1 MPSTAITPEA
11 YIAELPLDKKEGF
24 IKLRET
30 IKKSIPKGFE
40 EMMTYGMIGY
50 VVPLST
56 YPAGYHC
63 NPKLPLCFVN
73 IACQKNFIALHHMGL
88 YGNQTLT
95 DWFVAQYPK
104 HSTSKL
110 DMGKA
115 CIRFKKPDQIPFDL
129 IAELMKK
136 MTVKDWIA
144 YYESALK
151 RV

>member
-63 NPKLPLCFVN
+63 NSKLPLCFVN
-73 IACQKNFIALHHMGL
+73 IACQKNFIAMHHMGL

-115 CIRFKKPDQIPFDL
+115 CIRLKKPDQIPFDL

-136 MTVKDWIA
+136 MTVNDWIA